1 MKKTGKTGKTGKEVT
16 IVGVVEAYEDE
27 EDVSG
32 LIIGTDDDD
41 YVVELNK
48 QGKKLFQEIGM
59 DVEVTGFV
67 TKNKDGTKRINV
79 TKFEVFD
86 DDDDDDDD
94 TFFDDDDDTFYDD
107 DDDTFDDDDDDDGK
121 RRWF

>member
-1 MKKTGKTGKTGKEVT
+1 MKKTGKTGKTGKEAT
-16 IVGVVEAYEDE
+16 IVGVVEEYEDE
-27 EDVSG
+27 EDVPG

-79 TKFEVFD
+79 TRFEVFED
-86 DDDDDDDD
+86 DDDDDEDD
-94 TFFDDDDDTFYDD
+94 TFFDNDDDTFYDD
-107 DDDTFDDDDDDDGK
+107 DDDTFDDDGK